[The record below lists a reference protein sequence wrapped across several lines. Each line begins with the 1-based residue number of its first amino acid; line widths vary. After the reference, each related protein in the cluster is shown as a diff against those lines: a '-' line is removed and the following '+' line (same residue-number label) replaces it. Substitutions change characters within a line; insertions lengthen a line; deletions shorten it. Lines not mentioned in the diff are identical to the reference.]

1 MYTKE
6 NLLDR
11 YIREM
16 TRYMTYED
24 AKSAKED
31 FYSLVEDKLGKNYD
45 LAELENL
52 LLKFGSPHN
61 FSTKYGSSSNIFIS
75 GKNYRILKALLQTL
89 FLILILST
97 VIYIFIWEK
106 VDYSLLLKSI
116 KDIVITMLISSVLS
130 LWIAENVKNIKILN
144 KLLKPFEIKD
154 LYKSREKFVFKK
166 SKLINLI
173 FYSTVIFLSIHIMAG
188 SGSILRKKTLQ
199 VIFFLFILRD
209 SNRTSEG
216 EYGKYVTMLSIFC
229 NVLISVVLVYF
240 LKFDFEIKI
249 FKYFYYFIIFT
260 TLVDLYSVILKLR
273 RFYG

>member
-11 YIREM
+11 YLREM

-24 AKSAKED
+24 AKKARGD
-31 FYSLVEDKLGKNYD
+31 FCSLVEDRLGEDYD
-45 LAELENL
+45 VAQLEEL
-52 LLKFGSPHN
+52 LLRLGSPHN
-61 FSTKYGSSSNIFIS
+61 FSTKYRSSSNIFIRE
-75 GKNYRILKALLQTL
+75 KNYRILKILVRIL

-97 VIYIFIWEK
+97 GIYIFISK
-106 VDYSLLLKSI
+106 NSDYMLLLKGV
-116 KDIVITMLISSVLS
+116 KDIILTLLISSVLS
-130 LWIAENVKNIKILN
+130 LWIAEKVKDIRIME

-154 LYKSREKFVFKK
+154 LYISREKFIFKK

-173 FYSTVIFLSIHIMAG
+173 FYSTVIFLSMHIV
-188 SGSILRKKTLQ
+188 SGDLLKRKMLQ
-199 VIFFLFILRD
+199 VVFFLFILRD

-229 NVLISVVLVYF
+229 NVLIGVLLVYF
-240 LKFDFEIKI
+240 LKFDFEFKI
-249 FKYFYYFIIFT
+249 LRYFYYFIIFT

>member
-11 YIREM
+11 YIREL
-16 TRYMTYED
+16 TKYMTYED
-24 AKSAKED
+24 AKSAKKD
-31 FYSLVEDKLGKNYD
+31 FYSLVEDKLGTNYD
-45 LAELENL
+45 IAQLEGL
-52 LLKFGSPHN
+52 LLKLGSPYN
-61 FSTKYGSSSNIFIS
+61 FSTKYRSSSNIFIS
-75 GKNYRILKALLQTL
+75 GKNYRILKTLVQIL

-97 VIYIFIWEK
+97 GIYIFISK
-106 VDYSLLLKSI
+106 NLDYMLLLERL

-130 LWIAENVKNIKILN
+130 LWIAENVKNIRIME
-144 KLLKPFEIKD
+144 KLLKPFEIRD
-154 LYKSREKFVFKK
+154 LYTSREKFVFRK

-173 FYSTVIFLSIHIMAG
+173 FYSTVIFLSIHIMADG
-188 SGSILRKKTLQ
+188 GNIIRKRILQ
-199 VIFFLFILRD
+199 FIFFLFILRD

-229 NVLISVVLVYF
+229 NVLIGVILVYF
-240 LKFDFEIKI
+240 LKFDFEFKI
-249 FKYFYYFIIFT
+249 FRYFYYFIIFT